1 MLPEDMSQ
9 MLIINVESVIE
20 TVKTGE
26 KKMQDKEVF
35 YNFLVFIFSRE
46 KYSLPNLFWKYIQ
59 LGKF

>member
-20 TVKTGE
+20 VVETG
-26 KKMQDKEVF
+26 KKKKRQDKEVLTF
-35 YNFLVFIFSRE
+35 KF
-46 KYSLPNLFWKYIQ
+46 NLSNLSGKYIQ